1 MATIFV
7 NGANSK
13 IGGGRSILTNFLK
26 LLKNHKTNHK
36 FIVMT
41 PDLDG
46 FREFACDH
54 IELLPPSLMA
64 RRGLCV
70 PIWNQLIL
78 PRLLHKLKVDVLF
91 NLADMVVPSA
101 VPQVYLFDWP
111 YAVYPDADIWERM
124 PRRERV
130 YRSVKLLFFKKY
142 LRFSKY
148 VIAQTETMRRRL
160 TSLYGISDV
169 SLVGNAVSLDHYES
183 NPALFD
189 LPSAK
194 YKLLYLTRY
203 YPHKNIE
210 VFLSLAELIRARNLP
225 FVLVT
230 TLERSESSGA
240 AAFLLEVER
249 RKLCS
254 IIVNLGAI
262 TMDKVP
268 SLFAGCD
275 GLLMPTLM
283 ESFSGTYVEAMF
295 HKKVIFTSDLDFARD
310 VCRDAAVY
318 FDPMS
323 AEDILERIVSTFES
337 SDLMKEKANLGAKRL
352 EEMPSWPQVFAA
364 YMQMI
369 EKAVALGF
377 TGKACQESL
386 EDKICDSDAKK
397 PLSTSG
403 VKI

>member
-130 YRSVKLLFFKKY
+130 YRSVKLWFFKKY

-148 VIAQTETMRRRL
+148 VIAQTETMQRRL
-160 TSLYGISDV
+160 ADLYGIGDISV
-169 SLVGNAVSLDHYES
+169 VGNAVSLDHYQS
-183 NPALFD
+183 KSTSFD
-189 LPSAK
+189 LPPAK

-210 VFLSLAELIRARNLP
+210 IFLSLAELIRARNLP

-230 TLERSESSGA
+230 TLEPSESRGS

-249 RKLCS
+249 RKLGS

-262 TMDKVP
+262 PMDKVP
-268 SLFAGCD
+268 SLFANCD
-275 GLLMPTLM
+275 ALLMPTLM

-295 HKKVIFTSDLDFARD
+295 HEKVIFTSDSDFARD
-310 VCRDAAVY
+310 VCREAAIY

-323 AEDILERIVSTFES
+323 AEDILEKIVSAFES
-337 SDLMKEKANLGAKRL
+337 GDLMAEKASLGDKRL
-352 EEMPSWPQVFAA
+352 KEMPSWPQVFVA
-364 YMQMI
+364 YMQTI
-369 EKAVALGF
+369 ERAVALGVSDQ
-377 TGKACQESL
+377 ACQANL
-386 EDKICDSDAKK
+386 EAKTYDSDARKSSD
-397 PLSTSG
+397 PLG
-403 VKI
+403 C